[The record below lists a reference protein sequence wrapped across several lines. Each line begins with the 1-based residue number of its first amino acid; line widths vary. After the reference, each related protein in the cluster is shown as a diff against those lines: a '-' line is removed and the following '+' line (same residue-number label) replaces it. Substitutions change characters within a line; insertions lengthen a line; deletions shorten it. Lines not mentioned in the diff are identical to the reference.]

1 MNIISLDELLEKVN
15 VRSYNNFYS
24 ITLDEEEKEINERYI
39 QQTLEMLYDGDV
51 IYSEHVYHLLLDQ
64 SLNFGTQITPAMIY
78 QNNIND
84 ILSGT
89 L

>member
-39 QQTLEMLYDGDV
+39 QQTL
-51 IYSEHVYHLLLDQ
+51 
-64 SLNFGTQITPAMIY
+64 NFGTQITPAMIY